1 MESLMRFFPVIFFLV
16 IFLSPVFLYAEDEL
30 VESRHGEWAILCD
43 VPLDGLVDSGERCA
57 LLQNV
62 VSDVRN
68 EVGLSVVV
76 FKTGGDATIMRVL
89 APLGVILLNG
99 LGLNIDGED
108 LGKTPFIRCL
118 RDGCYAEVLLDSTLL
133 SRLRSGGTATFIIF
147 DTPDEGIGIPVSLV
161 GFSSGY
167 AALPSGS

>member
-1 MESLMRFFPVIFFLV
+1 MRFFWFATFWFWFFTT
-16 IFLSPVFLYAEDEL
+16 IASYSQDDRI
-30 VESRHGEWAILCD
+30 ESRHGEWAILCD
-43 VPLDGLVDSGERCA
+43 IPLDSLESSGERCA

-62 VSDVRN
+62 VSDSRN

-118 RDGCYAEVLLDSTLL
+118 RDGCYAEVLLDSQML
-133 SRLRSGGTATFIIF
+133 SRLRSGSIATFIIF